1 VAASAPVATS
11 TSAKPPTDAKAQG
24 LLPSAG
30 AVTEGAAAVVAHCIT
45 ADAREGTASS
55 IGVLDSSSGDVG
67 KMLESATSILNSGV
81 ILFQTARWCAAPSR
95 DCSMF

>member
-1 VAASAPVATS
+1 
-11 TSAKPPTDAKAQG
+11 
-24 LLPSAG
+24 
-30 AVTEGAAAVVAHCIT
+30 VVAHCIT

-81 ILFQTARWCAAPSR
+81 ILFQTARWWCCAPLWSLR
-95 DCSMF
+95 DCSMFRMLEFTVHLYACVWAGCA